1 MRCCPPHHFPP
12 PRPQRNSSS
21 LHAREGGLLRP
32 SPPYSKAKALAGL
45 VLMFY
50 ATSNA
55 ISNYAIHYVS
65 HFHLFFYFNYIC
77 AISNRKE
84 GPGTGGNYL
93 KRDGDGC
100 KGSSSRCCPRQTS
113 RAVASCSVSV
123 QKEKAPSGCFFL
135 KKKQNRILSFRLHMG
150 NLSPHAYLERAKHV
164 LVTT

>member
-100 KGSSSRCCPRQTS
+100 KGSSSPMLSQANLASS
-113 RAVASCSVSV
+113 RFLLSVCTKRESTLRL
-123 QKEKAPSGCFFL
+123 FFL
-135 KKKQNRILSFRLHMG
+135 KKKTKQDFKLQTAHGKPQPSCLSRK
-150 NLSPHAYLERAKHV
+150 S
-164 LVTT
+164 